1 MRLKWNCF
9 VLSAIGMHKQFHNAD
24 ENLMN
29 SEKREVLFLFSIL
42 EGQLCVTFTVDDVKG
57 GSGTCA

>member
-1 MRLKWNCF
+1 M
-9 VLSAIGMHKQFHNAD
+9 LSAIGMHKQFHNAD